1 MGDNEMKG
9 SYCYL
14 PILKARS
21 GAFNALRTVSP
32 TARARIAPLFDVLP
46 PDPKQ
51 AKDPQAYLTKKV
63 QGIVGCWAPDRPVY
77 LDAHAF
83 PLDALIGGMPPVAV
97 VARGLAAR
105 GFQAVPVV
113 GTESERGREYIAA
126 IRRLAVDLG
135 TGVCVRV
142 EREELGEPMAFAA
155 SLSQTLDLLGVSA
168 HMVDL
173 VLDMDYVGK
182 QSTPEVSSTA
192 REALQAA
199 TSIGDFR
206 NTVLVGGSVPE
217 QLPKRDTG
225 VVRREARIELEAW
238 QQIVSLV
245 DLPVPFAF
253 GDFGVIN
260 PKYVKP
266 GRPVNVPAR
275 VRYTTSREHIFLRT
289 GRGGHGDLCRQLLA
303 MQDEYAGAAYSA
315 GDQRMDLAAQGL
327 ASVGNPSIWIAGDL
341 NHHLELVSDQVWRLI
356 QASGMS
362 RLFALPE
369 PRRYPW
375 LQPVL
380 AES

>member
-1 MGDNEMKG
+1 MRG

-51 AKDPQAYLTKKV
+51 AKDPQAYLTKKI
-63 QGIVGCWAPDRPVY
+63 QGIAGCWAPDRPVY

-97 VARGLAAR
+97 VARGLAAH
-105 GFQAVPVV
+105 GFQVVPVV

-126 IRRLAVDLG
+126 IRRLAMDLG
-135 TGVCVRV
+135 TGVCIRV

-168 HMVDL
+168 HLVDL
-173 VLDMDYVGK
+173 VLDMDYVGNE
-182 QSTPEVSSTA
+182 STLEVSSTA

-199 TSIGDFR
+199 TSVGDFR
-206 NTVLVGGSVPE
+206 NAVLVGGSVPE

-225 VVRREARIELEAW
+225 VVRRETRIELEAW

-245 DLPVPFAF
+245 DLHVPFAF

-266 GRPVNVPAR
+266 GRPITVPAR
-275 VRYTTSREHIFLRT
+275 VRYTTPREHIFLRT
-289 GRGGHGDLCRQLLA
+289 GRGGHEDLCRQILA

-341 NHHLELVSDQVWRLI
+341 NHHLELVSDQVWQLI
-356 QASGMS
+356 QAGGMS